1 MGGMNMFLGRE
12 KELKYLSEIYDKK
25 TFEFGIL
32 HGRRRVGKTTLIKE
46 SIKNRKSIYFLAQ
59 QANLQMNLEIFSRQF
74 GEFTGVG
81 QILYASFY
89 DLFKS
94 IFETQDLVVVIDEFT
109 YLTEIDRSF
118 ESMLQGLI
126 DHYKHMTNIKLIISG
141 SEIGMYEN
149 LFAHS
154 RPLFNR
160 QTFSLHLKEC
170 DYYESALY
178 YKRYSHED
186 KIRTYA
192 VFGGLPFY
200 LSQIDD
206 SLSLKDNICK
216 LIVAENA
223 RFASEVQ
230 MLLTSELRSIQ
241 EYQSVL
247 QAIHSGST
255 KLALI
260 DLKSGIKDSSKTIKY
275 VNKLIELEII
285 EKEHRFM
292 DNPNSK
298 KHLFKIKN
306 NFIAFYYRFIWKNAS
321 ARVMMDAYDF
331 YETFIEEELDHYVSV
346 RFEKMCEQYL
356 IRQFKS
362 RHQIPLIQIGR
373 YWYNNRKDMKDVEI
387 NSCVL
392 TKKGVYV
399 YECKWTNAHV
409 TRVILEDLMIKGQEL
424 DAISFGAFS
433 KSGFSS
439 TLDEKIY
446 DLISLDEMFF

>member
-1 MGGMNMFLGRE
+1 MFIGRE
-12 KELKYLSEIYDKK
+12 KEVNYLFEVFHRTS
-25 TFEFGIL
+25 FEFGIV

-46 SIKNRKSIYFLAQ
+46 AIKGKNAIYFLAQ
-59 QANLQMNLEIFSRQF
+59 QANMQMNLEIFSKQY
-74 GEFTGVG
+74 GEFKGVG
-81 QILYASFY
+81 QIVYETFY

-94 IFETQDLVVVIDEFT
+94 IFESRDLIVVIDEFT
-109 YLTEIDRSF
+109 YLTEVDRSF

-126 DHYKHMTNIKLIISG
+126 DEYKDKSNIKLVISG

-149 LFAHS
+149 LFSHS

-178 YKRYSHED
+178 YKGYSNED
-186 KIRTYA
+186 KIRAYA

-200 LSQIDD
+200 LSQIDH
-206 SLSLKDNICK
+206 SIPLKDNICQ

-255 KLALI
+255 KLSEI
-260 DLKSGIKDSSKTIKY
+260 DSKSGINDTSKTIKY

-292 DNPNSK
+292 DSPNSK
-298 KHLFKIKN
+298 KHLYKIKN
-306 NFIAFYYRFIWKNAS
+306 NFIAFYYKFIWKHAS
-321 ARVMMDAYDF
+321 ARIMMEPNDF
-331 YETFIEEELDHYVSV
+331 YETFIQDELDDYVSI

-356 IRQFKS
+356 IRNFKK
-362 RHQIPLIQIGR
+362 RHHIPLIQIGR
-373 YWYNNRKDMKDVEI
+373 YWYNSRKEKKDIEI
-387 NSCVL
+387 DSCVL
-392 TKKGVYV
+392 TKHGIYV
-399 YECKWTNAHV
+399 YECKWTNGTV
-409 TRVILEDLMIKGQEL
+409 TQSIMDELILKGHEL
-424 DAISFGAFS
+424 NAISYGAFS
-433 KSGFSS
+433 KKGFSK
-439 TLDEKIY
+439 TLDDKIY
-446 DLISLDEMFF
+446 DLISIDDFFV